1 MHRVDRADACKLSYG
16 LYTNTMAHA
25 CTQKCMCMYT
35 RKICNVKKRKMFL
48 HVQNRCNFF
57 YSVQDLIKKMM

>member
-25 CTQKCMCMYT
+25 CTQKFMCMYT
-35 RKICNVKKRKMFL
+35 CKICNVKKEKCFYMF
-48 HVQNRCNFF
+48 RTDAISFIAF
-57 YSVQDLIKKMM
+57 RT